1 MSNEKTLDGFLGD
14 KLKIFQLKNG
24 YRAGHDA
31 VILASSIKAKK
42 GDNCLE
48 LGLGSGVVSICLA
61 HRVAEIKILGFEN
74 NPSMLEISNENI
86 KINNFQKTIKVLNID
101 IEGKLEKL
109 DKLNKLKSQ
118 TFDHVYANPP
128 YFIKGTSSI
137 PENNNKKAANIG
149 NNKTLEAWIKKSLTF
164 SKSGGTITFIN
175 HINNLPELLYLFSKK
190 MGGVEV
196 TPVFSKRNAKASRVI
211 ISGVRDSKKMM
222 KFNNGLILNNSNGKP
237 TRRIENILRY
247 GASLSG

>member
-1 MSNEKTLDGFLGD
+1 M
-14 KLKIFQLKNG
+14 
-24 YRAGHDA
+24 
-31 VILASSIKAKK
+31 
-42 GDNCLE
+42 
-48 LGLGSGVVSICLA
+48 
-61 HRVAEIKILGFEN
+61 
-74 NPSMLEISNENI
+74 
-86 KINNFQKTIKVLNID
+86 
-101 IEGKLEKL
+101 

-128 YFIKGTSSI
+128 YFIKGRSSI

-211 ISGVRDSKKMM
+211 ISGVRDSKKTM

-237 TRRIENILRY
+237 TRRVENILRY

>member
-61 HRVAEIKILGFEN
+61 HRVAGIKILGFEN

-86 KINNFQKTIKVLNID
+86 KINNFQKIIKVLNID
-101 IEGKLEKL
+101 IEGKLNKV
-109 DKLNKLKSQ
+109 DKLKSQ

-128 YFIKGTSSI
+128 YFTKSTSSI
-137 PENNNKKAANIG
+137 PENDNKKAANIG
-149 NNKTLEAWIKKSLTF
+149 NNKTLEIWIRKSLTF

-196 TPVFSKRNAKASRVI
+196 TPIYPKRNTPASRVI
-211 ISGVRDSKKMM
+211 VTGVRDSKKAM
-222 KFNNGLILNNSNGKP
+222 KFNEGLILNNSNGKP
-237 TRRIENILRY
+237 TRRVENILRK
-247 GASLSG
+247 GVSLLG

>member
-31 VILASSIKAKK
+31 VILASSITAKK

-48 LGLGSGVVSICLA
+48 LGIGSGVVSLCLA
-61 HRVAEIKILGFEN
+61 YRIKGIKILGFEN
-74 NPSMLEISNENI
+74 NPSMLEISNKNI
-86 KINNFQKTIKVLNID
+86 EINNFQEIIKVLNID
-101 IEGKLEKL
+101 IESNSEKMRE
-109 DKLNKLKSQ
+109 LKSH

-128 YFIKGTSSI
+128 YFIRNISSA
-137 PENNNKKAANIG
+137 PENDNKKAANIG
-149 NNKTLEAWIKKSLTF
+149 NNKTLETWIKKSLTF
-164 SKSGGTITFIN
+164 SKSGGKITFIN

-196 TPVFSKRNAKASRVI
+196 TPIFSKRNVQASRVI
-211 ISGVRDSKKMM
+211 ITGVRDSKKAL
-222 KFNNGLILNNSNGKP
+222 KFNNGLILNNNNGTP
-237 TRRIENILRY
+237 TRRVENILRN
-247 GASLSG
+247 GAAL

>member
-48 LGLGSGVVSICLA
+48 LGLGSGVV
-61 HRVAEIKILGFEN
+61 
-74 NPSMLEISNENI
+74 LEISHENI
-86 KINNFQKTIKVLNID
+86 EINDFQKIIKVLNID
-101 IEGKLEKL
+101 IEEKL
-109 DKLNKLKSQ
+109 NKVDKLKSQ

-128 YFIKGTSSI
+128 YFTKSTSSI
-137 PENNNKKAANIG
+137 PENDNKKAANIG
-149 NNKTLEAWIKKSLTF
+149 NNKTLEIWIRKSLTF

-196 TPVFSKRNAKASRVI
+196 TPIYPKRNTPASRVI
-211 ISGVRDSKKMM
+211 VTGVRDSKKAM
-222 KFNNGLILNNSNGKP
+222 KFNEGLILNNSNGKP
-237 TRRIENILRY
+237 TRRVENILRK
-247 GASLSG
+247 GVSLLG